1 MRNKE
6 FREVQVSSSGLVFI
20 FLAILV
26 LGVFIFLLG
35 VSVGKKQVQMAGP
48 TTLLARPAAETV
60 SEQPPAVVKDQ
71 PASTEP
77 SGATELKPDV
87 KSQVPETV
95 AEVPAAAEKPAPRT
109 TAPEPSPQKAAGQE
123 AAATKPA
130 PAKPTATQ
138 SAPASTSGSYY
149 IQIGAFNE
157 KSQADTY
164 AARFK
169 GQGYRAVVLNPFF
182 SDRRAT
188 YRVRI
193 VGFPTKEQAS
203 QVLARLNAATTK
215 RTGYY
220 IRKED

>member
-60 SEQPPAVVKDQ
+60 TEQPPA
-71 PASTEP
+71 TEP
-77 SGATELKPDV
+77 AGASELKPDV
-87 KSQVPETV
+87 KSQVPEPI
-95 AEVPAAAEKPAPRT
+95 AKVPAAAEKPAPRA
-109 TAPEPSPQKAAGQE
+109 TAPEPAARRTAGQE

-130 PAKPTATQ
+130 TTQAAPTSKP
-138 SAPASTSGSYY
+138 GSYY
-149 IQIGAFNE
+149 IQVGAFNE
-157 KSQADTY
+157 KSQADTF

-169 GQGYRAVVLNPFF
+169 GQGFRAVVLNPFS

-193 VGFPTKEQAS
+193 VGYQTKEQAS
-203 QVLARLNAATTK
+203 QALAKLNAATTK

>member
-20 FLAILV
+20 FLAVLV

-35 VSVGKKQVQMAGP
+35 VSVGKKQVRMAGP
-48 TTLLARPAAETV
+48 TTILARPATETV
-60 SEQPPAVVKDQ
+60 SEPPPAVVKERTAEAE
-71 PASTEP
+71 PARGSEAEP
-77 SGATELKPDV
+77 EP
-87 KSQVPETV
+87 KSRIPETA
-95 AEVPAAAEKPAPRT
+95 AEVPKVAEKPAPRI
-109 TAPEPSPQKAAGQE
+109 TAPAP
-123 AAATKPA
+123 AATKPA
-130 PAKPTATQ
+130 ATKSPTTAMPG
-138 SAPASTSGSYY
+138 AYY

-157 KSQADTY
+157 RSQADAF

-169 GQGYRAVVLNPFF
+169 GQGFPAVVMNPFM

-188 YRVRI
+188 YRVRL
-193 VGFPTKEQAS
+193 VGYQTKEQAS

-215 RTGYY
+215 KTGYY

>member
-35 VSVGKKQVQMAGP
+35 VSVGKKQVRMAGP
-48 TTLLARPAAETV
+48 TTILARPATETV
-60 SEQPPAVVKDQ
+60 SEQPPTVIKDQ
-71 PASTEP
+71 TAMAEPAGGSEV
-77 SGATELKPDV
+77 KPDA
-87 KSQVPETV
+87 KSQVPET
-95 AEVPAAAEKPAPRT
+95 ATKVPAVAEKPAPRT
-109 TAPEPSPQKAAGQE
+109 TAL
-123 AAATKPA
+123 KPA
-130 PAKPTATQ
+130 PPT
-138 SAPASTSGSYY
+138 TSGSYY

-157 KSQADTY
+157 KSQADAF

-169 GQGYRAVVLNPFF
+169 GQGYPAVVMNPFP

-188 YRVRI
+188 YRVRL
-193 VGFPTKEQAS
+193 VGYKTKEQAS
-203 QVLARLNAATTK
+203 QMLAKLNSATTK

-220 IRKED
+220 IRKEG

>member
-48 TTLLARPAAETV
+48 TTILARPAAEAV
-60 SEQPPAVVKDQ
+60 SDQPPAVVKDE
-71 PASTEP
+71 PAAAEPAGASTL
-77 SGATELKPDV
+77 APDV
-87 KSQVPETV
+87 KSQVPGTV
-95 AEVPAAAEKPAPRT
+95 AEAPAAEEKPAPRT
-109 TAPEPSPQKAAGQE
+109 TTPESVVPKS
-123 AAATKPA
+123 AAAKPA
-130 PAKPTATQ
+130 QAAT
-138 SAPASTSGSYY
+138 PGSYY
-149 IQIGAFNE
+149 IQVGAFNDR
-157 KSQADTY
+157 SQADTF

-169 GQGYRAVVLNPFF
+169 GQGYPAVVLKPFF

-188 YRVRI
+188 YRVRL
-193 VGFPTKEQAS
+193 VGYKTKEQAS
-203 QVLARLNAATTK
+203 LALAKLNAATTK
-215 RTGYY
+215 KTGYY

>member
-35 VSVGKKQVQMAGP
+35 VSVGKKQVRMAGP
-48 TTLLARPAAETV
+48 TTILARPATETV
-60 SEQPPAVVKDQ
+60 SDEPSDVVKDQ
-71 PASTEP
+71 TAAAKPVGGSEV
-77 SGATELKPDV
+77 KPDA
-87 KSQVPETV
+87 KSQVPET
-95 AEVPAAAEKPAPRT
+95 AAKVQPIAEKPAPR
-109 TAPEPSPQKAAGQE
+109 ASEPRP
-123 AAATKPA
+123 AATKPA
-130 PAKPTATQ
+130 P
-138 SAPASTSGSYY
+138 PATSGSYY
-149 IQIGAFNE
+149 IQVGAFNE
-157 KSQADTY
+157 KSQADAF

-169 GQGYRAVVLNPFF
+169 GQGYPAVVMNPFP

-188 YRVRI
+188 YRVRL
-193 VGFPTKEQAS
+193 VGYPTKEQAS
-203 QVLARLNAATTK
+203 QAIAKLNSATTK

>member
-48 TTLLARPAAETV
+48 TTLLARPAAEAVTD
-60 SEQPPAVVKDQ
+60 QPPAVVKDEPRR
-71 PASTEP
+71 PAPAGGS
-77 SGATELKPDV
+77 ALAPDV
-87 KSQVPETV
+87 KSQVPETD
-95 AEVPAAAEKPAPRT
+95 AEAPATEEKPAPRT
-109 TAPEPSPQKAAGQE
+109 TAPEPVSEARGGQTRAG
-123 AAATKPA
+123 ATP
-130 PAKPTATQ
+130 
-138 SAPASTSGSYY
+138 GSYY
-149 IQIGAFNE
+149 IQVGAFND
-157 KSQADTY
+157 KSQADAF

-169 GQGYRAVVLNPFF
+169 GQGYPAVVLNPFF

-188 YRVRI
+188 YRVRL
-193 VGFPTKEQAS
+193 VGYATKEQAS
-203 QVLARLNAATTK
+203 QALAKLNAATTK

-220 IRKED
+220 IRKEG

>member
-109 TAPEPSPQKAAGQE
+109 TAPE

-130 PAKPTATQ
+130 PAKPPATQ
-138 SAPASTSGSYY
+138 SAQGSTSGSYY

-157 KSQADTY
+157 KSQADTF

-188 YRVRI
+188 YRVRL
-193 VGFPTKEQAS
+193 VGFQTKEQAS
-203 QVLARLNAATTK
+203 QVLAKLNAATTK

>member
-20 FLAILV
+20 FLAVLV

-48 TTLLARPAAETV
+48 TTILARPATEIV
-60 SEQPPAVVKDQ
+60 SEQPPSVPKDQ
-71 PASTEP
+71 PAAAEP
-77 SGATELKPDV
+77 AGGSEVKPEA
-87 KSQVPETV
+87 KSQVPEV
-95 AEVPAAAEKPAPRT
+95 AEKPAPRT
-109 TAPEPSPQKAAGQE
+109 TAPEPAVTKPAM
-123 AAATKPA
+123 TKPA
-130 PAKPTATQ
+130 PAA
-138 SAPASTSGSYY
+138 TSGSYY

-157 KSQADTY
+157 KSQADAF

-169 GQGYRAVVLNPFF
+169 GQGYPAVVMNPFN

-188 YRVRI
+188 YRVRL
-193 VGFPTKEQAS
+193 VGYPTRERAS
-203 QVLARLNAATTK
+203 QLMAKLNSATTK

>member
-35 VSVGKKQVQMAGP
+35 VSVGKKQVRMAGP
-48 TTLLARPAAETV
+48 TTILTRPATETV
-60 SEQPPAVVKDQ
+60 SDEPPDVPKDQ
-71 PASTEP
+71 TAAAGGSE
-77 SGATELKPDV
+77 V
-87 KSQVPETV
+87 K
-95 AEVPAAAEKPAPRT
+95 PAAKVQVVAEKPAPRT
-109 TAPEPSPQKAAGQE
+109 TAPGPAVTKPT
-123 AAATKPA
+123 ATKPA
-130 PAKPTATQ
+130 P
-138 SAPASTSGSYY
+138 PATSGIYY
-149 IQIGAFNE
+149 IQVGAFNE
-157 KSQADTY
+157 KSQADAF

-169 GQGYRAVVLNPFF
+169 GQGYPAVVMNPFP

-188 YRVRI
+188 YRVKLI
-193 VGFPTKEQAS
+193 GYQTKEQAS
-203 QVLARLNAATTK
+203 QAMAKLNSATTK

>member
-20 FLAILV
+20 FIAILV

-35 VSVGKKQVQMAGP
+35 VSVGKKQVRMAGP
-48 TTLLARPAAETV
+48 TTILARPMTETV
-60 SEQPPAVVKDQ
+60 SEQPPTVVKDRTVAAE
-71 PASTEP
+71 PAGGPEIKTPAQSR
-77 SGATELKPDV
+77 
-87 KSQVPETV
+87 VPE
-95 AEVPAAAEKPAPRT
+95 AAAKAPPAAAEPKPRI
-109 TAPEPSPQKAAGQE
+109 TAPKP
-123 AAATKPA
+123 AATKPA
-130 PAKPTATQ
+130 PPV
-138 SAPASTSGSYY
+138 TSGAYY

-157 KSQADTY
+157 RSQADVF

-169 GQGYRAVVLNPFF
+169 GQGYPAVVMSPFP

-188 YRVRI
+188 YRVRL
-193 VGFPTKEQAS
+193 VGYQTKEQAS
-203 QVLARLNAATTK
+203 QALAKLNSATTK

>member
-95 AEVPAAAEKPAPRT
+95 TEVPAAAEKPAPRT
-109 TAPEPSPQKAAGQE
+109 TAPE
-123 AAATKPA
+123 AATTKP
-130 PAKPTATQ
+130 
-138 SAPASTSGSYY
+138 APASTSGSYY

-193 VGFPTKEQAS
+193 VGFQTKEQAS
-203 QVLARLNAATTK
+203 QVLAKLNAATTK

>member
-35 VSVGKKQVQMAGP
+35 VSVGKKQVRMAGP
-48 TTLLARPAAETV
+48 TTILARPATETV
-60 SEQPPAVVKDQ
+60 SEQPPTVIKDQ
-71 PASTEP
+71 TAMAEPAGGSEV
-77 SGATELKPDV
+77 KPDA
-87 KSQVPETV
+87 KSQVPET
-95 AEVPAAAEKPAPRT
+95 ATKVPAVAEKPAPRT
-109 TAPEPSPQKAAGQE
+109 TALKPAATRS
-123 AAATKPA
+123 AATKPA
-130 PAKPTATQ
+130 PPT
-138 SAPASTSGSYY
+138 TSGSYY

-157 KSQADTY
+157 KSQADAF

-169 GQGYRAVVLNPFF
+169 GQGYPAVVMNPFP

-188 YRVRI
+188 YRVRL
-193 VGFPTKEQAS
+193 VGYKTKEQAS
-203 QVLARLNAATTK
+203 QMLAKLNSATTK
-215 RTGYY
+215 KTGYY

>member
-48 TTLLARPAAETV
+48 TTILARPAAETV
-60 SEQPPAVVKDQ
+60 SDQPPAVVKDE
-71 PASTEP
+71 PAAAEPAGAST
-77 SGATELKPDV
+77 LKPDV
-87 KSQVPETV
+87 RGQAPATV
-95 AEVPAAAEKPAPRT
+95 AEVPAAEEKPAPRT
-109 TAPEPSPQKAAGQE
+109 TTPEPAPQKASGQE
-123 AAATKPA
+123 AAATRPAATKTA
-130 PAKPTATQ
+130 PAA
-138 SAPASTSGSYY
+138 ASGSYY
-149 IQIGAFNE
+149 IQVGAFNDR
-157 KSQADTY
+157 SQADTY

-169 GQGYRAVVLNPFF
+169 GQGYPAVVLNPFF

-188 YRVRI
+188 YRVRL
-193 VGFPTKEQAS
+193 VGYKTKELAS
-203 QVLARLNAATTK
+203 QALGKLNASTTK